1 MMWFI
6 AALAD
11 LNPSSSIPLA
21 QKQLNESNRINRK
34 CPMDGCRMYVDRRVS
49 SHLIVRIEITEA
61 VVLVCSGE
69 VLCHDLGAFFFGC
82 HLGVAYA
89 LLVGSIPIPLSGFCT
104 LGSGELSLASCGETV
119 FVLRSMLSR
128 RESVGSINRKKIEKV
143 LNAALRQ
150 RHDDDRRQRQTT
162 RNPAETR

>member
-21 QKQLNESNRINRK
+21 QRHLNRINRK

-104 LGSGELSLASCGETV
+104 LGRALARVVWCGETV

-150 RHDDDRRQRQTT
+150 RHDDDRQRRQRQTT

>member
-1 MMWFI
+1 MCLKIMRGK
-6 AALAD
+6 ATCDHLLALCHD
-11 LNPSSSIPLA
+11 VVHSSSRGSQSIFIHSISTKA
-21 QKQLNESNRINRK
+21 VESNHRINRK

-119 FVLRSMLSR
+119 FVLRSMLLPI
-128 RESVGSINRKKIEKV
+128 G
-143 LNAALRQ
+143 
-150 RHDDDRRQRQTT
+150 T
-162 RNPAETR
+162 